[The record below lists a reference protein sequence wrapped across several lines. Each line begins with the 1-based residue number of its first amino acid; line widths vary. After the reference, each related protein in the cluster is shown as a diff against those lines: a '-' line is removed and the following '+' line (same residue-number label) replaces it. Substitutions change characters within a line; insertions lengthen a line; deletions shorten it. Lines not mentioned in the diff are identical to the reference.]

1 MGSLQTPFFLYDG
14 HMKNTHLEHP
24 EDSVLLGKKAVQD
37 TINYLR
43 NCKGDCSV
51 KYDGAPAIVFGTCPE
66 TGKKF
71 VATKS
76 VFNKVKVKINYTHS
90 DIEENHGNNPKV
102 AGILHTCL
110 EVLPPVEGVFQG
122 DFIGFGGSNT
132 FTPNTL
138 TYTFLDDSAAL
149 SNTSIVFVC
158 HTQYHGDSS
167 CKVKEMTA
175 SFDVPSYLKYNFLRT
190 YFVNPDAQFATRSR
204 RVDYLLNLASVVS
217 NFVKYPETKKE
228 QEELK
233 IAINKCIRE
242 NVPVNCIDGNLRL
255 LFNLLTKAKDLIV
268 EGIMV
273 TGDQVSAEIDLGVD
287 RVASGH
293 EGYVHSNDHGTFKL
307 VNRRMF
313 SFYNFTKPKGW

>member
-1 MGSLQTPFFLYDG
+1 MGSLQTPFLLYDG

-43 NCKGDCSV
+43 NCKGSCSV

-76 VFNKVKVKINYTHS
+76 VFNKVKIKINYTHA

-102 AGILHTCL
+102 AAILHTCL

-138 TYTFLDDSAAL
+138 TYTFVDDSAAL
-149 SNTSIVFVC
+149 SNAAIVFVC
-158 HTQYHGDSS
+158 HTRYHGDSS

-175 SFDVPSYLKYNFLRT
+175 SFQVPYYVKMPVMRT

-204 RVDYLLNLASVVS
+204 RIDLLLGLASVVS

-242 NVPVNCIDGNLRL
+242 NHVIDCIDGNLL
-255 LFNLLTKAKDLIV
+255 WLFDLLTQAKLLIM
-268 EGIMV
+268 EGIEI
-273 TGDQVSAEIDLGVD
+273 TGDQVDAKLDLGVD
-287 RVASGH
+287 YIPGH
-293 EGYVHSNDHGTFKL
+293 EGYVHSNEFGSFKL
-307 VNRRMF
+307 VNRRIF
-313 SFYNFTKPKGW
+313 SHYNFTIPKGW